1 MTEFIAR
8 LTKQSSAPPEV
19 VYDVVAD
26 LRSHLAWGGAEQ
38 RSVFRLL
45 SLEAPAGP
53 ATVGTSFT
61 STGAIPMSLRRF
73 SDQSTVT
80 VAERPGIFEF
90 VTHATVHR
98 SRRSMDATYRHRY
111 EIAGTPGGSQVSYTF
126 TQLEASNQF
135 LRLALPLVRTMT
147 WRMGIPFLAGRGF
160 RNLLATA
167 ERNANL
173 GVVSSTTSPI
183 DEPGG
188 MLHPV
193 K

>member
-1 MTEFIAR
+1 MKEFMVR
-8 LTKQSSAPPEV
+8 LTKRSSAPPEA

-45 SLEAPAGP
+45 SLDAPAGP

-61 STGAIPMSLRRF
+61 STGAMPMSVRRW

-80 VAERPGIFEF
+80 VAERPGFFEF
-90 VTHATVHR
+90 VTHATLHS
-98 SRRSMDATYRHRY
+98 SRRSMEATYRHRY
-111 EIAGTPGGSQVSYTF
+111 EIAAAPGGSEVRYTF
-126 TQLEASNQF
+126 TQLNASNPL
-135 LRLALPLVRTMT
+135 LRWALPVVRTMT
-147 WRMGIPFLAGRGF
+147 WRMGTPFLASRGF

-167 ERNANL
+167 ERNTNL
-173 GVVSSTTSPI
+173 GGVSQTTSPI
-183 DEPGG
+183 DDQGG
-188 MLHPV
+188 LLHPV